1 METFSFKIEL
11 RTFLPDSNADQLIID
26 AAQILI
32 MTFLKLYKNG
42 KSEKR
47 QQEEK

>member
-32 MTFLKLYKNG
+32 MTFLKLY
-42 KSEKR
+42 
-47 QQEEK
+47 

>member
-26 AAQILI
+26 ANQAWILI
-32 MTFLKLYKNG
+32 MTFLKLY
-42 KSEKR
+42 
-47 QQEEK
+47 

>member
-11 RTFLPDSNADQLIID
+11 RTFLPESNADRLIID

-32 MTFLKLYKNG
+32 MTFLKLY
-42 KSEKR
+42 
-47 QQEEK
+47 